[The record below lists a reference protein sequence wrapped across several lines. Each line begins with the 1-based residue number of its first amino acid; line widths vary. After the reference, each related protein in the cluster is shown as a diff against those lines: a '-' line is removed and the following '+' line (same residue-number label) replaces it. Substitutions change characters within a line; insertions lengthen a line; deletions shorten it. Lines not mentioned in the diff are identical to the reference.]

1 MSSIIS
7 STTSIRNTPTQFSYD
22 SETVNQNN
30 ANTTNV
36 INSTANHRN
45 NNDRQ
50 HSNTS
55 VEAINGTTSVV
66 TTKISTDDTLSSSPS
81 SSYTSNNYTNSNNT
95 NVQVSTNIS
104 GIRSNDNN
112 NKKITVIQTPKKE
125 QEKETI
131 SPTQVKWGSE
141 QIIKDD
147 NLTKENANSNDNN
160 NNNNNNNNNSNNNNI
175 DEKSDT
181 IEPDFD
187 YKFDSQKIV
196 TLSTDKLIQMLTAL
210 LEKIINS
217 NDRLNHNNGS
227 SLDLINNNDPETN
240 SLINSIVSFKGKHVP
255 QIGLEQYFHR
265 IQKYCPTT
273 NDVFLSLLIYFDRI
287 SKKCNSKLQ
296 DAIITNEKQEE
307 PSDHEQNHLDNNSL
321 VETEDK
327 ELLRNGEKC
336 IEDHVPTTTNDTD
349 NNQQQTFVMDS
360 YNIHRLI
367 IAGITVSTKFFSD
380 FFYSNSRYARVGGI
394 SLKEMNHLELQFLVL
409 CDFEM
414 LISVEEMERYANL
427 LYRFWDSDNNNNAS
441 SNTD

>member
-1 MSSIIS
+1 MSSIVS
-7 STTSIRNTPTQFSYD
+7 STTSMRNTPTQFAYD
-22 SETVNQNN
+22 SETVDNN
-30 ANTTNV
+30 NTNNV
-36 INSTANHRN
+36 ISKEN
-45 NNDRQ
+45 NNRTNSNRQ
-50 HSNTS
+50 HTTTS
-55 VEAINGTTSVV
+55 IEAINGTTSVV

-81 SSYTSNNYTNSNNT
+81 SYTSNNYTNSNT
-95 NVQVSTNIS
+95 NVT
-104 GIRSNDNN
+104 GIR
-112 NKKITVIQTPKKE
+112 P
-125 QEKETI
+125 
-131 SPTQVKWGSE
+131 
-141 QIIKDD
+141 
-147 NLTKENANSNDNN
+147 NDNN
-160 NNNNNNNNNSNNNNI
+160 NNNNNKKTIVIQTPKREKETETVSPTQIRWGDENIIKENNITKENTDNDNNNDINNNHNNNT
-175 DEKSDT
+175 EKSDT
-181 IEPDFD
+181 IEPDFE

-217 NDRLNHNNGS
+217 NDRLNHNSNSS
-227 SLDLINNNDPETN
+227 SLNLIDNNDDPETN
-240 SLINSIVSFKGKHVP
+240 SLINSIISFKGKHVP

-296 DAIITNEKQEE
+296 EAMTTKEQQQEE
-307 PSDHEQNHLDNNSL
+307 ETSDHEQNHLDNNSL
-321 VETEDK
+321 IETEDK
-327 ELLRNGEKC
+327 ELLYKGEKC
-336 IEDHVPTTTNDTD
+336 AEDHEPTNETNE
-349 NNQQQTFVMDS
+349 NQQQTFVMDS

-367 IAGITVSTKFFSD
+367 IAGVTVSTKFFSD

>member
-1 MSSIIS
+1 MRS
-7 STTSIRNTPTQFSYD
+7 TPTQFAYD
-22 SETVNQNN
+22 ADPTDCTNDNSNINN
-30 ANTTNV
+30 KEVKRENSNRDRQQ
-36 INSTANHRN
+36 ISTA
-45 NNDRQ
+45 
-50 HSNTS
+50 T

-66 TTKISTDDTLSSSPS
+66 TTKVSTDDTLSSSPGS
-81 SSYTSNNYTNSNNT
+81 FTSTNNNNNT
-95 NVQVSTNIS
+95 TASNSIS
-104 GIRSNDNN
+104 GSRDNDKRSV
-112 NKKITVIQTPKKE
+112 VIQTPKKE
-125 QEKETI
+125 KEYQTV
-131 SPTQVKWGSE
+131 SPTQVKWE
-141 QIIKDD
+141 DQEPKQDEEKDD
-147 NLTKENANSNDNN
+147 EETDN
-160 NNNNNNNNNSNNNNI
+160 
-175 DEKSDT
+175 ETQQSDT
-181 IEPDFD
+181 VEPDFD
-187 YKFDSQKIV
+187 YKFDSDKIV

-217 NDRLNHNNGS
+217 NDRLNHNGS
-227 SLDLINNNDPETN
+227 PTDLLYDANSNNINNNSNNSNGGTN
-240 SLINSIVSFKGKHVP
+240 IIDSGRNPDTVSLVNSIISFKGKHVP

-296 DAIITNEKQEE
+296 EAMMLKEHEKNIDEQEQDFE
-307 PSDHEQNHLDNNSL
+307 NDSL

-327 ELLRNGEKC
+327 ELLRNDERCTEGGE
-336 IEDHVPTTTNDTD
+336 PTKKQEQ
-349 NNQQQTFVMDS
+349 QQQTFVMDS

-427 LYRFWDSDNNNNAS
+427 LYRFWDSDNHNVPV
-441 SNTD
+441 DVE